1 MNKITIFIFV
11 MASALFA
18 IGQSYEPQIL
28 ILSPNEFIFD
38 KSFEKEI
45 QSKNIELSSDSKI
58 SDKKEFIASEEF
70 KKEPENIQAIT
81 LSEFNFLKNL
91 NFSNQVS
98 YIAHQYLAYR
108 FYERFKNLII
118 LLTDKKSDSNIQNL
132 KNIADEEK
140 IQYILNFSNIKLY
153 KKGRKCYSKISVQL
167 YDNYSKN
174 ILLNSEFEGD
184 WTNPGFEF
192 ACKEKSIECPIN
204 NAISKALSEVI
215 NIVAKNS
222 PTLNKQKELNKN
234 RFNELL
240 ANYYSKNN
248 DLSFLKPIIPQPDS
262 NILLNNQFQIIVD
275 SNRTKFV
282 AFFIEQVSNQDFKS
296 MKQDDTDKNINIISS
311 KDIKDGGFLSEIP
324 QIYAYIVKGVK
335 HKEKWYYE
343 KSNVTYFDAKS
354 LEEGKQKYFYNLAKW
369 NFFKDNSTEF
379 NNNFWETYLFTK
391 VESTVTKK
399 KDEIEEIKSQI
410 INTNNSEDKEIYQK
424 MIDDYYIEDIKNKEY
439 FGLYEIVADQ
449 LREEKR
455 KKDEQSTNF
464 IRTEFLPQFYL
475 KYCKTN
481 SLVGINKLN
490 GNDIPLIF
498 PSDKSI
504 FLSPILLDLG
514 KENKELHYFVLK
526 PNGENSFAIYK
537 WNYFAPIKPQYGN
550 MYGQEINEQLNQITK
565 WNFSFDTL
573 DDFEF
578 WEKYVLLKTG
588 ENFKYLTK
596 IQ

>member
-1 MNKITIFIFV
+1 